1 MVRRGDPPETYWA
14 QAAEE
19 QRRMP
24 ILTWSRKVALTAA
37 GVITLLA
44 TGIGTIPNTQAN
56 TTSSTGSQA
65 PSSAIAALQERRA
78 QLIAEL
84 AAMQPSLSAAGGAV
98 NSAEGMF
105 NAQQQKVLNERKQ
118 LAKLNAT
125 LLSLSSELNSNN
137 ATAAQD
143 KAQLAAITRATYET
157 SGSNQVLAAV
167 LSAQSF
173 NQAID
178 ELKAANQVSQQVLSL
193 VERLAA
199 SNHAIIA
206 EQTTIRGDAASAET
220 LEGQLAAQ
228 SDKLITVLEDRNTL
242 FEGLT
247 GPARQI
253 ASEIANIDNQIA
265 YLEAGPHVGSGTCG
279 NHFAY
284 GFCTYYVATR
294 RCVPWLGNAS
304 SWYIAAREM
313 GYKEGRTPVAGAIV
327 VFWPGV
333 DGVSREGHVAY
344 VEAVGPAEG
353 IPAGDF
359 KLSEMNFAGWNR
371 VDYRVISNTSNDIEG
386 FIYGQ

>member
-1 MVRRGDPPETYWA
+1 
-14 QAAEE
+14 
-19 QRRMP
+19 MP
-24 ILTWSRKVALTAA
+24 ILTWSRKVALSIA

-44 TGIGTIPNTQAN
+44 TGIGTIPISRAN
-56 TTSSTGSQA
+56 TTAENGTQA
-65 PSSAIAALQERRA
+65 PSSAIAALQQRRA

-105 NAQQQKVLNERKQ
+105 NAQQTKVLNERKQ

-125 LLSLSSELNSNN
+125 LLSLSSELNSND

-157 SGSNQVLAAV
+157 SGTNQVLTAV

-178 ELKAANQVSQQVLSL
+178 ELKTANQVSQQVLDL

-199 SNHAIIA
+199 SHHAILS
-206 EQTTIRGDAASAET
+206 EQASIRSDAASAET

-242 FEGLT
+242 FAGLT
-247 GPARQI
+247 GPARQV
-253 ASEIANIDNQIA
+253 AAEIANIDNQIA
-265 YLEAGPHVGSGTCG
+265 ALEVGPRVGGSGSCG

-304 SWYIAAREM
+304 SWLIAAAQM

-327 VFWPGV
+327 VFRPGV
-333 DGVSREGHVAY
+333 DGVSPEGHVAY

-353 IPAGDF
+353 IPAGAF
-359 KLSEMNFAGWNR
+359 KLSEMNFVGWNR
-371 VDYRVISNTSNDIEG
+371 VDYRVISDTSNDIEG

>member
-1 MVRRGDPPETYWA
+1 
-14 QAAEE
+14 
-19 QRRMP
+19 
-24 ILTWSRKVALTAA
+24 VALTVA

-44 TGIGTIPNTQAN
+44 TGIGTIPSIEAN
-56 TTSSTGSQA
+56 GAHA
-65 PSSAIAALQERRA
+65 PSSAIAALQARRA

-84 AAMQPSLSAAGGAV
+84 AAMQPSISAAGGSV
-98 NSAEGMF
+98 NSAESLF
-105 NAQQQKVLNERKQ
+105 NAQQTRVLNQRKQ
-118 LAKLNAT
+118 LAKLNAM
-125 LLSLSSELNSNN
+125 LLTLSSQLNSND

-143 KAQLAAITRATYET
+143 KAQLAGITRATYET
-157 SGSNQVLAAV
+157 SGNNQVLAAV
-167 LSAQSF
+167 LSAGSF

-178 ELKAANQVSQQVLSL
+178 DLKAANQVSQQVLDL

-199 SNHAIIA
+199 ASHAIVA
-206 EQTTIRGDAASAET
+206 EQNSIRGDAVSAQN

-228 SDKLITVLEDRNTL
+228 SDRFLTLLEDRNTL
-242 FEGLT
+242 FSGLK

-253 ASEIANIDNQIA
+253 AGEIANIDNQIA
-265 YLEAGPHVGSGTCG
+265 ALEAGPHVGSGSCG

-304 SWYIAAREM
+304 SWYIAAAQM
-313 GYKEGRTPVAGAIV
+313 GYKEGRVPVAGAIV

-333 DGVSREGHVAY
+333 DGVSWEGHVAY
-344 VEAVGPAEG
+344 VEAVGPAAG
-353 IPAGDF
+353 IPAGSF

-371 VDYRVISNTSNDIEG
+371 VDYRVISNTSGDIEG

>member
-1 MVRRGDPPETYWA
+1 
-14 QAAEE
+14 
-19 QRRMP
+19 MP
-24 ILTWSRKVALTAA
+24 ILTWSRKVALCAA
-37 GVITLLA
+37 GVIALLA
-44 TGIGTIPNTQAN
+44 TGIGTIPDTQAN
-56 TTSSTGSQA
+56 TSSQNGAQA
-65 PSSAIAALQERRA
+65 PSSAIAALQQRRA

-105 NAQQQKVLNERKQ
+105 NAQQQKVLNERNQ

-157 SGSNQVLAAV
+157 SGNDQVLAAV

-178 ELKAANQVSQQVLSL
+178 ELKAANQVSQQVLAL

-199 SNHAIIA
+199 SNHAIVA
-206 EQTTIRGDAASAET
+206 EQTSIRSDAASAET

-228 SDKLITVLEDRNTL
+228 SDRLITILENRNTL
-242 FEGLT
+242 FAGLT

-253 ASEIANIDNQIA
+253 AAEIANIDNQIA
-265 YLEAGPHVGSGTCG
+265 YLEAGPHVGSGSCG

-304 SWYIAAREM
+304 GWYIAAREM
-313 GYKEGRTPVAGAIV
+313 GYQEGRAPVAGAIV

-333 DGVSREGHVAY
+333 DGVSPEGHVAY

-353 IPAGDF
+353 IPAGSF

-371 VDYRVISNTSNDIEG
+371 VDYRVISDTSNDIEG

>member
-1 MVRRGDPPETYWA
+1 
-14 QAAEE
+14 
-19 QRRMP
+19 
-24 ILTWSRKVALTAA
+24 VALTVA

-44 TGIGTIPNTQAN
+44 TGIGTIPTTQAN
-56 TTSSTGSQA
+56 GSRA
-65 PSSAIAALQERRA
+65 PSSAIAALQQRRA

-84 AAMQPSLSAAGGAV
+84 AAMQPSLSAAGGSV
-98 NSAEGMF
+98 NSAEALF
-105 NAQQQKVLNERKQ
+105 NAQQIRVLNERKQ

-125 LLSLSSELNSNN
+125 LLSLSSQLNSND

-157 SGSNQVLAAV
+157 SGNDQMLAAV

-178 ELKAANQVSQQVLSL
+178 ELKAANQVSQQVLNL

-199 SNHAIIA
+199 SNRAITA
-206 EQTTIRGDAASAET
+206 EQTSIRSDATSAQT

-228 SDKLITVLEDRNTL
+228 SDALLVILENRNTL
-242 FEGLT
+242 FAGLT
-247 GPARQI
+247 GPARAV

-265 YLEAGPHVGSGTCG
+265 YLEAGPHVGSGACG

-294 RCVPWLGNAS
+294 RCVPWLGNAG
-304 SWYIAAREM
+304 SWYIAAAQM
-313 GYKEGRTPVAGAIV
+313 GYKEGRMPVAGAIV

-333 DGVSREGHVAY
+333 GGVSSEGHVAY

-353 IPAGDF
+353 IPTGSF

-371 VDYRVISNTSNDIEG
+371 VDYRVISDTTSNIEG

>member
-1 MVRRGDPPETYWA
+1 MS
-14 QAAEE
+14 
-19 QRRMP
+19 

-56 TTSSTGSQA
+56 TTSTNGSQA

-84 AAMQPSLSAAGGAV
+84 AAMEPSLSAAGGAV

-105 NAQQQKVLNERKQ
+105 NAQQTKVLNERNQ
-118 LAKLNAT
+118 LAKLNAN
-125 LLSLSSELNSNN
+125 LLALSSQLNSND

-157 SGSNQVLAAV
+157 SGNNQVLAAV

-178 ELKAANQVSQQVLSL
+178 ELKAANQVSQQVLDL
-193 VERLAA
+193 VERLAT
-199 SNHAIIA
+199 SNHAIVA
-206 EQTTIRGDAASAET
+206 EQTSIRGDAASAEA

-228 SDKLITVLEDRNTL
+228 SDRLITVLEDRNTL
-242 FEGLT
+242 FAGLT

-304 SWYIAAREM
+304 SWYIAAAQM
-313 GYKEGRTPVAGAIV
+313 GYREGKIPVAGAIV

>member
-1 MVRRGDPPETYWA
+1 
-14 QAAEE
+14 
-19 QRRMP
+19 MP
-24 ILTWSRKVALTAA
+24 ILTWSRKVALCIA
-37 GVITLLA
+37 GVIALLA
-44 TGIGTIPNTQAN
+44 TGIGTIPDTRAN
-56 TTSSTGSQA
+56 TTSENGSQA

-105 NAQQQKVLNERKQ
+105 NAQQQKVLNERNQ

-125 LLSLSSELNSNN
+125 LLALSSELNSND

-143 KAQLAAITRATYET
+143 KAQLAAITRATYMT
-157 SGSNQVLAAV
+157 SGNDQVLAAV

-178 ELKAANQVSQQVLSL
+178 ELKAANQVSQQVLAL

-199 SNHAIIA
+199 SNHAIVA
-206 EQTTIRGDAASAET
+206 EQTSIRSDAASAEA

-228 SDKLITVLEDRNTL
+228 SDRLITVLEDRNAL
-242 FEGLT
+242 FAGLT
-247 GPARQI
+247 GPSRQI
-253 ASEIANIDNQIA
+253 AAEIANIDNQIA
-265 YLEAGPHVGSGTCG
+265 YLEAGPHVGSGACG

-304 SWYIAAREM
+304 AWYIAAAQM

-333 DGVSREGHVAY
+333 DGVSEEGHVAY
-344 VEAVGPAEG
+344 VEAVGPAAG

>member
-1 MVRRGDPPETYWA
+1 
-14 QAAEE
+14 
-19 QRRMP
+19 MP
-24 ILTWSRKVALTAA
+24 ILTWSRKVALCAA
-37 GVITLLA
+37 GVIALLA
-44 TGIGTIPNTQAN
+44 TGIGTIPDTQAN
-56 TTSSTGSQA
+56 TSSQNGAQA
-65 PSSAIAALQERRA
+65 PSSAIAALQQRRA

-84 AAMQPSLSAAGGAV
+84 AAMQPNLSAAGGAV
-98 NSAEGMF
+98 NSTEGMF
-105 NAQQQKVLNERKQ
+105 NAQQQKVLNERNQ

-157 SGSNQVLAAV
+157 SGNDQVLAAV

-178 ELKAANQVSQQVLSL
+178 ELKAANQVSQQVLAL

-199 SNHAIIA
+199 SNHAIVA
-206 EQTTIRGDAASAET
+206 EQTSIRSDAASAEA

-228 SDKLITVLEDRNTL
+228 SDRLITILENRNTL
-242 FEGLT
+242 FAGLT

-253 ASEIANIDNQIA
+253 AAEIANIDNQIA
-265 YLEAGPHVGSGTCG
+265 YLEAGPHVGSGSCG

-304 SWYIAAREM
+304 GWYIAAREM
-313 GYKEGRTPVAGAIV
+313 GYQEGSMPVAGAIV

-333 DGVSREGHVAY
+333 DGVSEEGHVAY

-353 IPAGDF
+353 IPTGSF
-359 KLSEMNFAGWNR
+359 ELSEMNFAGWNR
-371 VDYRVISNTSNDIEG
+371 VDYRVISDTSNDIEG

>member
-1 MVRRGDPPETYWA
+1 
-14 QAAEE
+14 
-19 QRRMP
+19 MP
-24 ILTWSRKVALTAA
+24 ILTWSRKVALCAA

-56 TTSSTGSQA
+56 TTSTNGSQA

-84 AAMQPSLSAAGGAV
+84 AAMAPSLSAAGGAV
-98 NSAEGMF
+98 NSAERMF

-118 LAKLNAT
+118 LATLNAT
-125 LLSLSSELNSNN
+125 LLSLSSELNSND

-167 LSAQSF
+167 LSARSF

-178 ELKAANQVSQQVLSL
+178 ELKAANQVSQQVLNL

-199 SNHAIIA
+199 SNQAIVA
-206 EQTTIRGDAASAET
+206 EQTSIRGDATSAET

-228 SDKLITVLEDRNTL
+228 SDRLITVLEDRNAL
-242 FEGLT
+242 FAGLT

-253 ASEIANIDNQIA
+253 AAEVANIDDQIA
-265 YLEAGPHVGSGTCG
+265 ALEAGPRVGGGTCG

-304 SWYIAAREM
+304 SWYIAAAQI
-313 GYKEGRTPVAGAIV
+313 GYKEGKTPVAGAIV

>member
-1 MVRRGDPPETYWA
+1 
-14 QAAEE
+14 
-19 QRRMP
+19 MP

-56 TTSSTGSQA
+56 TSSSTGSQA

-84 AAMQPSLSAAGGAV
+84 AAMEPSLSAAGGAV
-98 NSAEGMF
+98 NSAERMF

-178 ELKAANQVSQQVLSL
+178 ELKAANQVSQQVLNL

-199 SNHAIIA
+199 SNHAILA

-228 SDKLITVLEDRNTL
+228 SDKLITVLEDRNRGDREHRQPDRL
-242 FEGLT
+242 SRGR
-247 GPARQI
+247 PARWWFGFLWQPLRVRLLHVLRR
-253 ASEIANIDNQIA
+253 D
-265 YLEAGPHVGSGTCG
+265 EAVC
-279 NHFAY
+279 A
-284 GFCTYYVATR
+284 VAR
-294 RCVPWLGNAS
+294 QCQQLVDRG
-304 SWYIAAREM
+304 AA
-313 GYKEGRTPVAGAIV
+313 
-327 VFWPGV
+327 
-333 DGVSREGHVAY
+333 DGVPGR
-344 VEAVGPAEG
+344 
-353 IPAGDF
+353 
-359 KLSEMNFAGWNR
+359 
-371 VDYRVISNTSNDIEG
+371 
-386 FIYGQ
+386 

>member
-1 MVRRGDPPETYWA
+1 M
-14 QAAEE
+14 
-19 QRRMP
+19 
-24 ILTWSRKVALTAA
+24 ALTVA

-44 TGIGTIPNTQAN
+44 TGIGTIPSIEAN
-56 TTSSTGSQA
+56 GAHA
-65 PSSAIAALQERRA
+65 PSSAIAALQARRA

-84 AAMQPSLSAAGGAV
+84 AAMQPSISAAGGSV
-98 NSAEGMF
+98 NSAESLF
-105 NAQQQKVLNERKQ
+105 NAQQTRVLNQRKQ
-118 LAKLNAT
+118 LAKLNAM
-125 LLSLSSELNSNN
+125 LLTLSSQLNSND

-143 KAQLAAITRATYET
+143 KAQLAGITRATYET
-157 SGSNQVLAAV
+157 SGNNQVLAAV
-167 LSAQSF
+167 LSAGSF

-178 ELKAANQVSQQVLSL
+178 DLKAANQVSQQVLDL

-199 SNHAIIA
+199 ASHAIVA
-206 EQTTIRGDAASAET
+206 EQNSIRGDAVSAQN

-228 SDKLITVLEDRNTL
+228 SDRFLTLLEDRNTL
-242 FEGLT
+242 FSGLK

-253 ASEIANIDNQIA
+253 AGEIANIDNQIA
-265 YLEAGPHVGSGTCG
+265 ALEAGPHVGSGSCG

-304 SWYIAAREM
+304 SWYIAAAQM
-313 GYKEGRTPVAGAIV
+313 GYKEGRVPVAGAIV

-333 DGVSREGHVAY
+333 DGVSWEGHVAY
-344 VEAVGPAEG
+344 VEAVGPAAG
-353 IPAGDF
+353 IPAGSF

-371 VDYRVISNTSNDIEG
+371 VDYRVISNTSGDIEG

>member
-1 MVRRGDPPETYWA
+1 VT
-14 QAAEE
+14 
-19 QRRMP
+19 
-24 ILTWSRKVALTAA
+24 LTVA

-56 TTSSTGSQA
+56 GAQA
-65 PSSAIAALQERRA
+65 PTSAIAALQERRA

-105 NAQQQKVLNERKQ
+105 NAQQTKVLNERKQ
-118 LAKLNAT
+118 LTKLNST
-125 LLSLSSELNSNN
+125 LLALSSELNSND

-157 SGSNQVLAAV
+157 SGNNQVLAAV

-178 ELKAANQVSQQVLSL
+178 ELKAANQVSQQVLDL
-193 VERLAA
+193 VERLAS
-199 SNHAIIA
+199 SNLAIVA
-206 EQTTIRGDAASAET
+206 EQTTIRADASSAES

-228 SDKLITVLEDRNTL
+228 SDRLITILEDRNTL
-242 FEGLT
+242 FAGLT
-247 GPARQI
+247 GPARQVAAEI
-253 ASEIANIDNQIA
+253 ASIDNQIA
-265 YLEAGPHVGSGTCG
+265 YLEAGPHVGSGSCG

-304 SWYIAAREM
+304 SWYIAAAQM
-313 GYKEGRTPVAGAIV
+313 GYKEGKEPVAGAIV

-333 DGVSREGHVAY
+333 DGVSPEGHVAY

-353 IPAGDF
+353 IPAGAF

-371 VDYRVISNTSNDIEG
+371 VDYRVISDTSGDIEG

>member
-1 MVRRGDPPETYWA
+1 
-14 QAAEE
+14 
-19 QRRMP
+19 
-24 ILTWSRKVALTAA
+24 VALTVA

-44 TGIGTIPNTQAN
+44 TGIGTIPSIEAN
-56 TTSSTGSQA
+56 GAHA
-65 PSSAIAALQERRA
+65 PSSAVAALQARRA

-84 AAMQPSLSAAGGAV
+84 AAMQPSISAAGGSV
-98 NSAEGMF
+98 NSAESLF
-105 NAQQQKVLNERKQ
+105 NAQQTLVLNERKQ
-118 LAKLNAT
+118 LAKLNAM
-125 LLSLSSELNSNN
+125 LLTLSSQLNSND

-143 KAQLAAITRATYET
+143 KAQLAGITRATYET
-157 SGSNQVLAAV
+157 SGNNQVLAAV
-167 LSAQSF
+167 LSAGSF

-178 ELKAANQVSQQVLSL
+178 DLKAANQVSQQVLNL

-199 SNHAIIA
+199 ANHAIVT
-206 EQTTIRGDAASAET
+206 EQNSIRGDAVSAEH

-228 SDKLITVLEDRNTL
+228 SDRFLTLLEDRNTL
-242 FEGLT
+242 FAGLN

-253 ASEIANIDNQIA
+253 AGEIANIDNQIA
-265 YLEAGPHVGSGTCG
+265 ALEAGPRIASGSCG

-294 RCVPWLGNAS
+294 RCVPWLGNAG
-304 SWYIAAREM
+304 SWYIAAAQM
-313 GYKEGRTPVAGAIV
+313 GYKEGRVPVAGAIV

-333 DGVSREGHVAY
+333 DGVSSEGHVAY

-353 IPAGDF
+353 IPAGSF

-371 VDYRVISNTSNDIEG
+371 VDYRVISNTSGDIEG

>member
-1 MVRRGDPPETYWA
+1 MT
-14 QAAEE
+14 
-19 QRRMP
+19 
-24 ILTWSRKVALTAA
+24 LTVA

-56 TTSSTGSQA
+56 GAQA
-65 PSSAIAALQERRA
+65 PTSAIAALQERRA

-105 NAQQQKVLNERKQ
+105 NAQQTKVLNERKQ
-118 LAKLNAT
+118 LTKLNST
-125 LLSLSSELNSNN
+125 LLALSSELNSND

-157 SGSNQVLAAV
+157 SGNNQVLAAV

-178 ELKAANQVSQQVLSL
+178 ELKAANQVSQQVLDL
-193 VERLAA
+193 VERLAS
-199 SNHAIIA
+199 SNLAIVA
-206 EQTTIRGDAASAET
+206 EQTTIRADASSAES

-228 SDKLITVLEDRNTL
+228 SDRLITILEDRNTL
-242 FEGLT
+242 FAGLT
-247 GPARQI
+247 GPARQVAAEI
-253 ASEIANIDNQIA
+253 ASIDNQIA
-265 YLEAGPHVGSGTCG
+265 YLEAGPHVGSGSCG

-304 SWYIAAREM
+304 SWYIAAAQM
-313 GYKEGRTPVAGAIV
+313 GYKEGKEPVAGAIV

-333 DGVSREGHVAY
+333 DGVSPEGHVAY

-353 IPAGDF
+353 IPAGAF

-371 VDYRVISNTSNDIEG
+371 VDYRVISDTSGDIEG